1 MGKEGTS
8 QDAVL
13 VLQAWAPQVY
23 LPCCSDGKESAC
35 NAGDLGSIPGIWKIP
50 WKGEWQPTPVFLTG
64 KSHGQRSLGGYSS
77 WGHKESG
84 TTERLTLLH
93 CHKCRDT
100 YRTLQHNKMHTL
112 AHRTQDRH
120 GRGWLL
126 AHPALS
132 IYVLAYFAVHSLAGI
147 LSNLRLSSKVS
158 SSVKVFR
165 PSLLSHP
172 FSFNLGGHNIL
183 HKCLS
188 QYL

>member
-1 MGKEGTS
+1 
-8 QDAVL
+8 
-13 VLQAWAPQVY
+13 
-23 LPCCSDGKESAC
+23 
-35 NAGDLGSIPGIWKIP
+35 
-50 WKGEWQPTPVFLTG
+50 
-64 KSHGQRSLGGYSS
+64 
-77 WGHKESG
+77 
-84 TTERLTLLH
+84 
-93 CHKCRDT
+93 
-100 YRTLQHNKMHTL
+100 MHTL

-147 LSNLRLSSKVS
+147 LSNLRLSPKVS
-158 SSVKVFR
+158 SSVKVFQ

-172 FSFNLGGHNIL
+172 FSFNFGGHNAL